1 MKIVARV
8 TTRHGRH
15 KKTSNVTI
23 GVSSFSMLAGKR
35 VTLRVHLTGQG
46 RKLLRRAGRRG
57 LKVKIAGSGVK
68 AHTAVLKRRR

>member
-23 GVSSFSMLAGKR
+23 GVASFSIAGGKKATIR
-35 VTLRVHLTGQG
+35 VRLTGQG
-46 RKLLRRAGRRG
+46 R
-57 LKVKIAGSGVK
+57 
-68 AHTAVLKRRR
+68 